1 MTTTAAPRTDN
12 ESLARRDAIYRDGV
26 VGLPGSFPPEWAQQ
40 LRADYEPLMQLARS
54 YPGGTVGRGP
64 HRFYHAVQAER
75 LSGFLDVVTHP
86 AVTGLCEA
94 MLGEDYAIVE
104 IGFDT
109 PFPGAKNQP
118 WHRDF
123 PMTSETRVG
132 RWLSS
137 MAFNITTVDVTDENG
152 PFEIVPGTHWEDG
165 AEFEHGMFPPRDT
178 WPGYLER
185 RSPRYPQL
193 GDMSA
198 RTGLAIHRGT
208 DHHGR
213 APRPVLIVG
222 VVAAIVQP
230 AAGHRLEM
238 TRDYVAALPEAVR
251 THLRVQLV
259 DRLSERPEQGH
270 DIEGLKMG
278 AEDGS

>member
-1 MTTTAAPRTDN
+1 MTTTTPTRTDN
-12 ESLARRDAIYRDGV
+12 ETFARRDAIYRDGII
-26 VGLPGSFPPEWAQQ
+26 GLPGSFSRDWAQQ

-86 AVTGLCEA
+86 GVTGLCQA

-109 PFPGAKNQP
+109 PFPGAKYQP

-123 PMTSETRVG
+123 PMTSETKVG

-137 MAFNITTVDVTDENG
+137 LAFNITTVDVTDDNG

-165 AEFEHGMFPPRDT
+165 SEFEYGMFPSRDT
-178 WPGYLER
+178 WPRYFQR

-198 RTGLAIHRGT
+198 RTGLTIHRGT
-208 DHHGR
+208 DHRGQ

-230 AAGHRLEM
+230 SAGHRLEM
-238 TRDYVAALPEAVR
+238 TRRYFDALPGAVR
-251 THLRVQLV
+251 PRLRVQLV
-259 DRLSERPEQGH
+259 DELSERPEQGH

-278 AEDGS
+278 AEDDA